1 MKTLVA
7 IVAVALAG
15 GSYVALSQE
24 GQQPPGQRDQG
35 ERYGAE
41 KQQHQTQGIQV
52 WKPSQAEWKQADKMP
67 QGVMKAKVHEGKNGA
82 VYLMKF
88 PAGTKVPAQ
97 VCQTNKVIHVHH
109 GRLEFGQGQAGA
121 GQERG
126 LDQDK
131 NRQTQ
136 PGQQDRGFSQ
146 GGQGQS
152 ASDGDI
158 VKISQGTTFWFTAS
172 SETLAV
178 VATDGPMKSDAS
190 GQSESPEEENKV
202 K

>member
-7 IVAVALAG
+7 IAALALAG

-24 GQQPPGQRDQG
+24 GQRQPQE

-41 KQQHQTQGIQV
+41 KQQQTQGIQV

-82 VYLMKF
+82 SVYLMKF
-88 PAGTKVPAQ
+88 PAGAKIPMQTAQ
-97 VCQTNKVIHVHH
+97 ANKVIHVHH
-109 GRLEFGQGQAGA
+109 GRLEFGQGQTGA
-121 GQERG
+121 GQ
-126 LDQDK
+126 DPNKQA
-131 NRQTQ
+131 Q
-136 PGQQDRGFSQ
+136 PGQQDRGY
-146 GGQGQS
+146 GQGQS

-158 VKISQGTTFWFTAS
+158 VKISSGTSFWFTAS

-178 VATDGPMKSDAS
+178 VATDGPMKSDAR
-190 GQSESPEEENKV
+190 GQAESPEEENKV